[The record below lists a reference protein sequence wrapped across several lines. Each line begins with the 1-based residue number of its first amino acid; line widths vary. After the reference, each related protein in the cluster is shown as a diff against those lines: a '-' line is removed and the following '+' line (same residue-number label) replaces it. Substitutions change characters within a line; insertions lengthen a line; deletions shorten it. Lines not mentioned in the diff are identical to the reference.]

1 MKHSKILAF
10 ILAVAVSSIAFA
22 QDNNAT
28 SQANAQTASADSSKD
43 RSYIDDYASKKASV
57 VYIVEGKENP
67 ATFKEIVGKS
77 VVFADSTG
85 SDMTVEHG
93 SANFKFALK
102 TDASTWRSARTL
114 VQKGDFESAIKAM
127 RDIVYPAIPLAALSK
142 DAFDASEYIEPFV
155 SALIET
161 NRLVEAYAFA
171 KALPIEIT
179 NDDVI
184 KSAMDVAYAL
194 STKGETAKA
203 MSLVER
209 V

>member
-10 ILAVAVSSIAFA
+10 TLAVAVYSIAFA
-22 QDNNAT
+22 QDNSAT
-28 SQANAQTASADSSKD
+28 SQANAQIATASADSQKD
-43 RSYIDDYASKKASV
+43 RSYTDDYVSKKASV

-93 SANFKFALK
+93 SANFKFSLK
-102 TDASTWRSARTL
+102 IDVSTWRSARAL
-114 VQKGDFESAIKAM
+114 AQKGDFENAIKAM

-155 SALIET
+155 SSLIET

-179 NDDVI
+179 NADVI
-184 KSAMDVAYAL
+184 KSAMDVAYTL
-194 STKGETAKA
+194 S
-203 MSLVER
+203 
-209 V
+209 